1 METAVVNE
9 VNEVEP
15 TYELTALDRCDA
27 PSCSA
32 QAYVITKHTAG
43 PLLWCRHHFAK
54 REMKL
59 LEFVVKDDRH
69 LLLADNRGAGAE
81 AH

>member
-15 TYELTALDRCDA
+15 TYELTALDRCD
-27 PSCSA
+27 SCSA
-32 QAYVITKHTAG
+32 QAYVITKHAAG
-43 PLLWCRHHFAK
+43 TLLWCNHHFNK
-54 REMKL
+54 NHMTL